1 MAVVAMKQL
10 LEAGVH
16 FGHQTRRWDPRM
28 AEYIFQARNGIHI
41 IDLQKASKKIDEAYE
56 FIKEQVEEGKTV
68 LFVGTKKQAQECMK
82 EAAIKSGMFYVDQR
96 WLGGMLTNF
105 DTIQKRIQRLKDLE
119 TMEQDG
125 TFDVLPKKEVII
137 LKKEM
142 EKLERN
148 LGGIKDM
155 NELPGVIFLVDP
167 KKERIAVLEAKK
179 LGIPTVGIVD
189 TNCNPE
195 DLDYPIPGNDDA
207 IRAVKLIADVMAN
220 AVIEGKQG
228 ESFETAEEQDVT
240 EEAET
245 MEQVVAE
252 AEEKVEE

>member
-16 FGHQTRRWDPRM
+16 FGHQTRRWDPKM

-41 IDLQKASKKIDEAYE
+41 IDLQKTSKKLDEAYA
-56 FIKEQVEEGKTV
+56 FVKEQAEEGKTV

-82 EAAIKSGMFYVDQR
+82 EAALKCGMFYVDQR

-105 DTIQKRIQRLKDLE
+105 GTIQKRIQRLKDLE
-119 TMEQDG
+119 AMEQDG
-125 TFDVLPKKEVII
+125 TFDVLPKKEVIL

-148 LGGIKDM
+148 LGGIKEM

-167 KKERIAVLEAKK
+167 KKERIAILEAKK

-228 ESFETAEEQDVT
+228 ESFEAAEEQDVT